1 MDIDQIATSATRN
14 KINKLGSVKH
24 SEMSSLLS
32 FSTDENGKGKDTSSA
47 QLEKSKVVRDLEAR
61 LLNFKSIRDEFAK
74 VTSAVDAILQ
84 AGTGSHAATESNVK
98 EIEEVTKDAIDDDE
112 GDEADN
118 DDDDD
123 DDDDDVEMKEGG
135 ADDTKDRMDTP
146 KRKKTSTVVAASQ
159 PKKTRPKKETT
170 RPTAAESTFVSTL
183 YSSSDDDDEEEE
195 ISPKKKQ
202 KKSKSDDW
210 VDDKFDEYYGAP
222 KKNRPGQRAR
232 REYVYWLRLLS
243 YKSAFINCIVIGN
256 GRNYMERKPS
266 MLKPWPRSKRLA
278 KNANWLDN

>member
-123 DDDDDVEMKEGG
+123 DDDVEMKEGG
-135 ADDTKDRMDTP
+135 ADDIKDRMDTP